1 MHSIY
6 FNKFST
12 HKKNLKSSC
21 PDNAV
26 TYDYDQD
33 DIKLWLKLHNEY
45 RNKIANGSIDGYESA
60 SRMTLSVWFILTVFA
75 SGGGSS
81 KKKKLLK
88 FSAFVLFIAL
98 E

>member
-60 SRMTLSVWFILTVFA
+60 SRMTLSVWFMFKVFA
-75 SGGGSS
+75 LGREVGREKVSQV
-81 KKKKLLK
+81 LW
-88 FSAFVLFIAL
+88 FVLFIAL